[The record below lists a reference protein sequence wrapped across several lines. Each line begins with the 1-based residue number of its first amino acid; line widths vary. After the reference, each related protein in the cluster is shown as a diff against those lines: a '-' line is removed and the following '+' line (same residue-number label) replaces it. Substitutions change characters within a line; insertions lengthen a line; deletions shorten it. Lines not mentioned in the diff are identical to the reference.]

1 MTRSLGL
8 TGDERAVSDVLAFII
23 VFSIIIT
30 SVALV
35 YGTGFSSIRE
45 VRDGE
50 QKANAERALEAVA
63 LSMSDLVKGEATR
76 RGGSLNLG
84 GGQLQV
90 DDSTDVTVSVDG
102 TDVTTD
108 PGTGNP
114 GARPDGAFEYYVD
127 DTAVAYESG
136 GVFRRDGSAS
146 VTVLQ
151 PTMTCTGESAVVSL
165 VAVTS
170 SQGAIG
176 ATDNVEVSMVEQ
188 STELVYAETGSGM
201 DVDVDVDGS
210 DYTTAWERTL
220 EEQGWSDDDAGIDN
234 GEMSCSTDRVV
245 VRLVVIDM
253 SYGSP

>member
-8 TGDERAVSDVLAFII
+8 TRDERAVSDVLAFII

-45 VRDGE
+45 VRDGQ

-63 LSMSDLVKGEATR
+63 LSMEDIVSGQAIR

-90 DDSTDVTVSVDG
+90 DDSTDIRVSVDG
-102 TDVTTD
+102 TEVTPD
-108 PGTGNP
+108 PNP
-114 GARPDGAFEYYVD
+114 VGAFEFYVD

-151 PTMTCTGESAVVSL
+151 PTMTCSGESAVVSL

-170 SQGAIG
+170 TQGAIG

-188 STELVYAETGSGM
+188 STELVHAETGSNL
-201 DVDVDVDGS
+201 DVEVDVDGT
-210 DYTTAWERTL
+210 DFAPAWERTL
-220 EEQGWSDDDAGIDN
+220 DEQGWSIGPTGSDFV
-234 GEMSCSTDRVV
+234 ETTCTTDRVV
-245 VRLVVIDM
+245 VRLVVIDLT
-253 SYGSP
+253 YGSP

>member
-8 TGDERAVSDVLAFII
+8 TTDERAVSDVLAFII

-90 DDSTDVTVSVDG
+90 DESTDIEVVVDG
-102 TDVTTD
+102 TEVTPD
-108 PGTGNP
+108 PNP
-114 GARPDGAFEYYVD
+114 VGSFEFYVD

-151 PTMTCTGESAVVSL
+151 PTMKCTGESAVVSL

-170 SQGAIG
+170 TQGAIG
-176 ATDNVEVSMVEQ
+176 ATDNVEVTMVEQ
-188 STELVYAETGSGM
+188 STELLYAGTVSS
-201 DVDVDVDGS
+201 DVDVVVDGT
-210 DYTTAWERTL
+210 DYAPAWERTL
-220 EEQGWSDDDAGIDN
+220 DEQGWSIDTT
-234 GEMSCSTDRVV
+234 GSDFVDTTCSTNRVV
-245 VRLVVIDM
+245 VRLVVIEM
-253 SYGSP
+253 TYGSP

>member
-1 MTRSLGL
+1 MTWSLGL

-50 QKANAERALEAVA
+50 QKANAERALEAIA

-90 DDSTDVTVSVDG
+90 DESTDIEVLVDG
-102 TDVTTD
+102 TEVTPD
-108 PGTGNP
+108 PNP
-114 GARPDGAFEYYVD
+114 VGSFEFYVD

-176 ATDNVEVSMVEQ
+176 ATDNVEVSMIEQ
-188 STELVYAETGSGM
+188 STRLLHAETGSNI
-201 DVDVDVDGS
+201 DVEVDVDET
-210 DYTTAWERTL
+210 DYAPAWERTL
-220 EEQGWSDDDAGIDN
+220 DEQGWSIDTT
-234 GEMSCSTDRVV
+234 GSDFVVTTCSTDRVV
-245 VRLVVIDM
+245 VRLVVIEM
-253 SYGSP
+253 RYGSP